1 MFGAY
6 TGSWISII
14 HDWIETLALLGG
26 GGGSE
31 RVSEALAG
39 EKAAGISHLGVSG

>member
-1 MFGAY
+1 M
-6 TGSWISII
+6 
-14 HDWIETLALLGG
+14 DQETLLAWLGG

-39 EKAAGISHLGVSG
+39 EKAAGIWGSLDSPIIRTANMR